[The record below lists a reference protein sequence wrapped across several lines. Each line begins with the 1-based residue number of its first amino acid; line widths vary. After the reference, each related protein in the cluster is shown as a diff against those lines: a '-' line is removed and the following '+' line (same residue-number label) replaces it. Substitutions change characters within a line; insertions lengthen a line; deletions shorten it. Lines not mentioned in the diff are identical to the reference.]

1 MAATELAATGR
12 LECVVK
18 PLFGTNRTSSN
29 VRSSVAIG
37 GKPDMARTSSNR
49 RE

>member
-1 MAATELAATGR
+1 MLFAALHESGS
-12 LECVVK
+12 
-18 PLFGTNRTSSN
+18 GTKRTSSD
-29 VRSSVAIG
+29 VRISVAIG